1 MKSQG
6 SRIFRLAVL
15 AVAVFG
21 IVAVALYITPGFAQP
36 RTAHAA
42 VTSFAGVNWAD
53 ARDNYNS
60 GWVIP
65 TGLTASDSYAT
76 VQTKANI
83 ILAGFQNN
91 LGANTVR
98 LPINPPSV
106 EQSWWGSYTAAIDTA
121 LSRGMHVI
129 LGCWTA
135 SSSQGTVSNLTDF
148 WNMWQIVVNKYGGNG
163 NVYFEILNEPYGY
176 SATDWTNLAA
186 QWLSKYPSVPHGR
199 VVVSGTGYNDHLS
212 AVGGDSRLNGCLLSL
227 HIYPYWNTSETTE
240 NQWKQDLI
248 SRLAG
253 YQSRAI
259 VDEFGSPMTTGI
271 NYNVGESNINGNYE
285 IAFMYGV
292 PNQIRAYGMG
302 AVYWPGLRSG
312 DTYTME
318 NLNGSGTSIS
328 LSNTNASG
336 RVQLRWAWG
345 Y

>member
-1 MKSQG
+1 MKSPRF
-6 SRIFRLAVL
+6 RIFRLAVL
-15 AVAVFG
+15 AATVFG
-21 IVAVALYITPGFAQP
+21 ISSVVLFLQPGFVQP
-36 RTAHAA
+36 RVAHAA

-53 ARDNYNS
+53 VRDNYNS

-76 VQTKANI
+76 VQTKANK

-106 EQSWWGSYTAAIDTA
+106 LQSWWGSYTAAIDTA
-121 LSRGMHVI
+121 VSRGMKVI

-148 WNMWQIVVNKYGGNG
+148 WNMWRTVTNKYGSNG

-176 SATDWTNLAA
+176 SATDWKNLAA
-186 QWLSKYPSVPHGR
+186 QWLSTYSSVPRGR
-199 VVVSGTGYNDHLS
+199 VIVSGTGYNDHLS
-212 AVGGDSRLNGCLLSL
+212 AVGSDSRFNGCLLSL
-227 HIYPYWNTSETTE
+227 HIYAFWNTSYTTE

-259 VDEFGSPMTTGI
+259 VDEFGAPMTTGI
-271 NYNVGESNINGNYE
+271 NYNIGENNINGNNN

-292 PNQIRAYGMG
+292 PNQIRAFGMG
-302 AVYWPGLRSG
+302 AVYWPGLRGG

-318 NLNGSGTSIS
+318 QLNGSGTSIS
-328 LSNTNASG
+328 LSDTNASG

>member
-1 MKSQG
+1 MKF
-6 SRIFRLAVL
+6 SRSWLFCFTAFI
-15 AVAVFG
+15 VAIFG
-21 IVAVALYITPGFAQP
+21 ISAVALYVQPDFVQP
-36 RTAHAA
+36 RLAHAA

-76 VQTKANI
+76 VQAKANK

-106 EQSWWGSYTAAIDTA
+106 MQSWWGSYTAAIDTA
-121 LSRGMHVI
+121 LSRGMRVI

-135 SSSQGTVSNLTDF
+135 SHSQGTVSNLSNF
-148 WNMWQIVVNKYGGNG
+148 WTMWRIVTNKYGSNSH
-163 NVYFEILNEPYGY
+163 VYFEILNEPYGY
-176 SATDWTNLAA
+176 SATAWTNLAA
-186 QWLSKYPSVPHGR
+186 QWLSTFPSIPRGR
-199 VVVSGTGYNDHLS
+199 VIVSGTGYNDHLS
-212 AVGGDSRLNGCLLSL
+212 AVGSDKRLAGCLLSL
-227 HIYPYWNTSETTE
+227 HIYAYWKTSNTTE
-240 NQWKQDLI
+240 TEWKQELL
-248 SRLAG
+248 SRLGG
-253 YQSRAI
+253 YASRAV
-259 VDEFGSPMTTGI
+259 VDEFGAPMTTGI
-271 NYNVGESNINGNYE
+271 NYNIGESHINGNYNV
-285 IAFMYGV
+285 AFMYGV
-292 PNQIRAYGMG
+292 PNQIRKLGIG

-312 DTYTME
+312 DTFSME
-318 NLNGSGTSIS
+318 RLNGSGTNIS